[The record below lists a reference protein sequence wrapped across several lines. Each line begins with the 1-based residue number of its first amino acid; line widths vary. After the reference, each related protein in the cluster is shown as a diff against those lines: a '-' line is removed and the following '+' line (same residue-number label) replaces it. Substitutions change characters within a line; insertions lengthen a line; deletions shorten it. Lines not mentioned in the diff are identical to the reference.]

1 MAARLLG
8 AGFEV
13 AVHDAAAEAL
23 DALPGAVIC
32 RDPRDVSDR
41 AEIVLISLPSPAAVR
56 DVAAGPR
63 GLIGGSSMRV
73 YVDLST
79 TGPEVAAEVGA
90 WMDVAGVECVDA
102 PVSGGPGGAQSGQ
115 LTIMLSGSAAA
126 LESARPVL
134 EHLGSKF
141 FNVGER
147 AGHAQT
153 AKVVNNLLLASA
165 LAATSEALA
174 LGVRA
179 GLDPEVLLDVINASS
194 GASHASANKVP
205 QQVLSGDFDHGFG
218 MSLMAKDVR
227 LCLDEAQRQQV
238 PMLLGATVSQLWT
251 LAERLRPEG
260 ADCTEIARVIEE
272 WSGVTIRRAP

>member
-1 MAARLLG
+1 MGGRMAARLLG

-63 GLIGGSSMRV
+63 GLIGGSSMRA

-115 LTIMLSGSAAA
+115 LTIMLSGSPAA

-147 AGHAQT
+147 AGTRRRPRSSTTSCSPAPS
-153 AKVVNNLLLASA
+153 LRPRRRSRSASA
-165 LAATSEALA
+165 RGWIPRSCST
-174 LGVRA
+174 
-179 GLDPEVLLDVINASS
+179 
-194 GASHASANKVP
+194 
-205 QQVLSGDFDHGFG
+205 
-218 MSLMAKDVR
+218 
-227 LCLDEAQRQQV
+227 
-238 PMLLGATVSQLWT
+238 
-251 LAERLRPEG
+251 
-260 ADCTEIARVIEE
+260 
-272 WSGVTIRRAP
+272 